1 MKITKSQLRK
11 IIKEEFLAETAR
23 ELKGDPIEIYGSFA
37 MADLKLDHLSNMF
50 PEDAQTEIIELKKH
64 LQSLRKAVLGV

>member
-1 MKITKSQLRK
+1 MKITKAQLRK

-37 MADLKLDHLSNMF
+37 MADLKLDHLGNMF
-50 PEDAQTEIIELKKH
+50 PEDAQVEIIELKKH
-64 LQSLRKAVLGV
+64 LGSLRKAVLGV